1 MLYYSVSNNGMIL
14 SVFVN
19 ELDKESEAISNA
31 TYGLKSSRTT
41 SGGGGNIT
49 ELFLLSIRVELAT
62 AGVEIRTASLSR
74 N

>member
-41 SGGGGNIT
+41 SGGGT
-49 ELFLLSIRVELAT
+49 
-62 AGVEIRTASLSR
+62 
-74 N
+74 